1 MDDTFVTA
9 LPDLGAIE
17 VTGEDAEA
25 FLHAQ
30 FTSDIHQI
38 GDKGSRFSAWCDPKG
53 RVIATFLIGK
63 IPAGYLLLL
72 HRDLVEKI
80 SRRLQMYVL
89 RSRVRVLQFD
99 GTCTGIRANRPAVGP
114 TGSYRINFPGDNSRY
129 IIAGPVDPVV
139 TENLEQAEDSQWQL
153 LDIAAGIPW
162 ISPPTSG
169 LALPQELNLEAIGG
183 LSHHKGCYPGQE
195 IIARLHFRGQ
205 VKKRLHR
212 GTVDAAS
219 ANPCPGSIL
228 SPADGSHSSGIVI
241 NTARVRDNG
250 WRLLAAVNVE
260 DAAAGALYLEHGE
273 AVTLE
278 PLPA

>member
-1 MDDTFVTA
+1 MIDTFVTA

-38 GDKGSRFSAWCDPKG
+38 GDQDSQFSAWCDPKG
-53 RVIATFLIGK
+53 RVIANSLIGK
-63 IPAGYLLLL
+63 MPAGYLLLL
-72 HRDLVEKI
+72 HRELVEKI
-80 SRRLQMYVL
+80 CQRLQMYVL
-89 RSRVRVLQFD
+89 RSRVRVKAFD
-99 GTCTGIRANRPAVGP
+99 GTCTGVRADGQAVDSKMSPCIG
-114 TGSYRINFPGDNSRY
+114 IPGDEGRR
-129 IIAGPVDPVV
+129 IIAGPVEAAGIP
-139 TENLEQAEDSQWQL
+139 QAPDDSRWRL

-169 LALPQELNLEAIGG
+169 LALPQELNLEALGG

-205 VKKRLHR
+205 VKKRLHGGR
-212 GTVDAAS
+212 VEAAS
-219 ANPCPGSIL
+219 ANPSPGTSL
-228 SPADGSHSSGIVI
+228 YPAAGSPGSGIVI
-241 NTARVRDNG
+241 NSVHVQDNG

-260 DAAAGALYLEHGE
+260 DAAAGTLFLGSGE
-273 AVTLE
+273 AVTVE